1 MAKNRKYQSA
11 AIRFGPALKALLLC
25 VVIGG
30 SGVGYVW
37 QKNQIYELDQQKGER
52 EGQLSRL
59 EKQNDK
65 LRSQLAVLCS
75 SQYLEKRVKELNLG
89 LVQPNPAQIWPMTEP
104 GPMTNEPDRRLAAQ
118 QSPAPKKTRIE

>member
-52 EGQLSRL
+52 EGQLSKL

-65 LRSQLAVLCS
+65 LRSQLAALCS
-75 SQYLEKRVKELNLG
+75 SQNLEKRVKELNLG
-89 LVQPNPAQIWPMTEP
+89 LVQANPAQIWPLTET
-104 GPMTNEPDRRLAAQ
+104 GSATNEPDRRLALQ
-118 QSPAPKKTRIE
+118 QSLAPKKTRVE